1 MGYSR
6 TPNAAPLIRPIN
18 DNTTTAMFNSN
29 TSTTLNSAANAAR
42 FAELDASIKANQSE
56 IKQMNNK
63 FDILDNRMID
73 TMSACHE
80 NSNQLVIMYG
90 QINQLQRTIQTI
102 ADQTSSLTE
111 NLKIINTEDRIPQL
125 PLKTRTD
132 RATMAHSFNPRII
145 NKYHRRN
152 HRR

>member
-1 MGYSR
+1 
-6 TPNAAPLIRPIN
+6 
-18 DNTTTAMFNSN
+18 MFNSN

-111 NLKIINTEDRIPQL
+111 KVKDNQHRGPH
-125 PLKTRTD
+125 PSV
-132 RATMAHSFNPRII
+132 ATKDKNRQSNNGTQFQPPH
-145 NKYHRRN
+145 H
-152 HRR
+152 